1 MRTVLRSGAYRF
13 FFYSAD
19 REEPAHV
26 HAARGSDEAKFWLEP
41 VRLAWSRGFSGTEL
55 RKIEAIVSEHV
66 VELLESW
73 NELFAD

>member
-1 MRTVLRSGAYRF
+1 MPTVLRSGAYRF

-26 HAARGSDEAKFWLEP
+26 HVARGSDEAKFWLEP

-55 RKIEAIVSEHV
+55 RKIEAMVREHV
-66 VELLESW
+66 VAFLESW
-73 NELFAD
+73 NEFFAD